1 MDHSDHSPVYRMIVV
16 LAAVLGIALPGA
28 AQFATA
34 WVVPAAAHTPG
45 VGSTYWM
52 TDLSIHNPQFDPL
65 PVRIF
70 FLPSGQDNSTTPEM
84 DVQIGAWETYNLW
97 DVLGEYGFD
106 HEGTGAFLIAVD
118 TSRIQC
124 DDEDDCSFFV
134 ASRTYTPDPDT
145 VTGEYGQGIPGF
157 TAAQGLDV
165 ASYAFALGIL
175 NDGDTFRTNVGA
187 ASWTPAWTTIGY
199 DVQDAQGNVVDSVE
213 FDVPPFGHVQHRLAE
228 PVMGGTVV
236 FYLVDGPDNALV
248 FPYASVVN
256 QETGDPTFMEARA
269 VPVWFGKSAEGAGHP
284 PEGATARPLPAPSR
298 TVRPP
303 ADAPAVHRS
312 APGAPVD

>member
-1 MDHSDHSPVYRMIVV
+1 MDISRKLRSFVV
-16 LAAVLGIALPGA
+16 LAGILGLALPA
-28 AQFATA
+28 SAQFATA

-70 FLPSGQDNSTTPEM
+70 FLPTGQDNSTAPEM
-84 DVQIGAWETYNLW
+84 DLEIEPWETYNLW

-106 HEGTGAFLIAVD
+106 AEGTGAFLIVTD
-118 TSRIQC
+118 SSRIHC
-124 DDEDDCSFFV
+124 DSEDDCSFFV
-134 ASRTYTPDPDT
+134 TSRTYTPDPGSAA
-145 VTGEYGQGIPGF
+145 GEYGQGIPGF
-157 TAAQGLDV
+157 TAAEGLDV

-187 ASWTPAWTTIGY
+187 ASWTPAWTTVGY

-236 FYLVDGPDNALV
+236 FYIVDGPDNALV
-248 FPYASVVN
+248 FPYASVVS
-256 QETGDPTFMEARA
+256 QETGDPTFMQARA
-269 VPVWFGKSAEGAGHP
+269 VPLWFGKSAAGVGRP
-284 PEGATARPLPAPSR
+284 AEDPTARPLPRCSH
-298 TVRPP
+298 TVLPP
-303 ADAPAVHRS
+303 ARAAEAGRPL
-312 APGAPVD
+312 PGTPVD